1 LYDGAEIRTSKQGG
15 VTVPVE
21 IEAFLKAY
29 GRKCIC
35 IPCLCAVT
43 QRAER
48 DVRDVVMILITER
61 RVQTSIDEC
70 LNCSVTGHVVR
81 GA

>member
-1 LYDGAEIRTSKQGG
+1 M
-15 VTVPVE
+15 PVE

-29 GRKCIC
+29 GHKSIC
-35 IPCLCAVT
+35 IRCLCAVT
-43 QRAER
+43 ER
-48 DVRDVVMILITER
+48 PEPEVRDAVLILITER

-70 LNCSVTGHVVR
+70 LNCSATGQVVR